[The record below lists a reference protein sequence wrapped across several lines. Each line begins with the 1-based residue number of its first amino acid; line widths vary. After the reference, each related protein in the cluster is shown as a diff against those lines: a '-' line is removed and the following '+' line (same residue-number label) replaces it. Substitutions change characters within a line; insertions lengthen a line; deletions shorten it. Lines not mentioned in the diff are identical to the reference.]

1 MRTQRET
8 DLEDEVKRL
17 TERNKHLE
25 ERFGYLE
32 GDWDRRNHI
41 IARLQARVD
50 ELETRCNH
58 EFPPMKFGGP
68 PRQCL
73 RCGETEGRAI
83 KALEGE
89 GK

>member
-1 MRTQRET
+1 MSDHILIE
-8 DLEDEVKRL
+8 RL
-17 TERNKHLE
+17 ADQLCEIE
-25 ERFGYLE
+25 
-32 GDWDRRNHI
+32 
-41 IARLQARVD
+41 RLQARVD

-83 KALEGE
+83 KALEKNDE
-89 GK
+89 

>member
-1 MRTQRET
+1 MTC
-8 DLEDEVKRL
+8 
-17 TERNKHLE
+17 KHDIAE
-25 ERFGYLE
+25 QDTYVADGYCPLCLL
-32 GDWDRRNHI
+32 DQI
-41 IARLQARVD
+41 QRLQARID
-50 ELETRCNH
+50 ELEARCNH

-89 GK
+89 EK